1 MLAGSG
7 TIGVNRCPVVAIAN
21 QKGGVGKTTTA
32 INVGACLGELGI
44 GVLLIDLDSQANATG
59 SLGYDKRSGKPS
71 IYEALLGVVD
81 LDEIL
86 IDTDRPGLW
95 LAPSS
100 ISLAG
105 AELELLDTVGR
116 ERQLR
121 RLLDGTQRIF
131 DLVIIDCPPSLGL
144 LTVNALTTAD
154 GIVVPIQCEYLAL
167 EGLAQLA
174 NTIGM
179 IVETLNS
186 SLRIVGIVPTMFDA
200 RTNLSSQVVEQVR
213 QHFPALLFRSKIPR
227 SVRLSEA
234 PSYGQ
239 TIVEYDSRSAGAV
252 AYRQLAKELADRL
265 QLTNG

>member
-1 MLAGSG
+1 MTQVHVIA
-7 TIGVNRCPVVAIAN
+7 VAN

-32 INVGACLGELGI
+32 INLSACLAELGI
-44 GVLLIDLDSQANATG
+44 SVLLVDLDPQANVTA

-71 IYEALLGVVD
+71 IYEALLGDID
-81 LDEIL
+81 LDAIL
-86 IDTDRPGLW
+86 INTGRPGLW

-100 ISLAG
+100 IGLAG
-105 AELELLDTVGR
+105 AELELMEVGAR
-116 ERQLR
+116 EHQLR
-121 RLLDGTQRIF
+121 RLLDGSNKSF
-131 DLVIIDCPPSLGL
+131 DLVIVDCPPSLGL
-144 LTVNALTTAD
+144 LTVNALATAD

-167 EGLAQLA
+167 EGLAQLT

-186 SLRIVGIVPTMFDA
+186 SLRIIGILPTMFDA
-200 RTNLSSQVVEQVR
+200 RTNLASQVVDQVR

-239 TIVEYDSRSAGAV
+239 TIIEYESKSAGAA
-252 AYRQLAKELADRL
+252 AYRGLAKELKDRL
-265 QLTNG
+265 KLVTN

>member
-1 MLAGSG
+1 M
-7 TIGVNRCPVVAIAN
+7 IRVPVIAIAN

-32 INVGACLGELGI
+32 INLSACLGERGI
-44 GVLLIDLDSQANATG
+44 GVLLVDLDPQANVTT

-71 IYEALLGVVD
+71 IYEALLGDID
-81 LDEIL
+81 LDAIL
-86 IDTDRPGLW
+86 IDTGRPGLW

-100 ISLAG
+100 IRLAG
-105 AELELLDTVGR
+105 AELELMDMGGR
-116 ERQLR
+116 EHQLG
-121 RLLDGTQRIF
+121 RLLDGSAKRF

-167 EGLAQLA
+167 EGLAQLT
-174 NTIGM
+174 NTVGM

-186 SLRIVGIVPTMFDA
+186 SLRIVGIVPTMFDS

-252 AYRQLAKELADRL
+252 AYRQLSKELADRL
-265 QLTNG
+265 QLTNR